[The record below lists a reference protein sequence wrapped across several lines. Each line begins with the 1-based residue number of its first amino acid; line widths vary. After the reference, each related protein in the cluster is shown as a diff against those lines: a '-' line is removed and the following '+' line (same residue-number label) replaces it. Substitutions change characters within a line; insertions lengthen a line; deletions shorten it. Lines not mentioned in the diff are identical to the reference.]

1 MYFIQRMKNLNG
13 TENEKTV
20 EQCLQ
25 NAKETAFNLE
35 VFSTIII

>member
-1 MYFIQRMKNLNG
+1 MKNLNG
-13 TENEKTV
+13 TENEKTM

-25 NAKETAFNLE
+25 NAKETAVFNLE